1 MHRILQHL
9 HRDHLRLA
17 QLLDLMEHQL
27 DLFHAGDEPEL
38 DLLIDMLDYL
48 ENYADCVHH
57 RAEDLI
63 FDAFDAEHPGH
74 RAVIEELE
82 AQHTRL
88 SEMTRTFR
96 HALEGIVQG
105 SVQRRDEVERL
116 GREYLD
122 LQRRHMEAE
131 ERDILPVLE
140 ESVTDELLD
149 SLESQLP
156 SPDDPL
162 FDDRVKDHYRMLYR
176 YLAKSGGGS
185 QG

>member
-9 HRDHLRLA
+9 HRDHLRLS
-17 QLLDLMEHQL
+17 QLLDLMERQL
-27 DLFHAGDEPEL
+27 DMFHEGEEPEF

-63 FDAFDAEHPGH
+63 FDAFDADHPEHH
-74 RAVIEELE
+74 AVVQDLE
-82 AQHTRL
+82 AQHARL
-88 SEMTRTFR
+88 SEMTRSFR

-105 SVQRRDEVERL
+105 AVQRRDEVERL
-116 GREYLD
+116 GREYVE
-122 LQRRHMEAE
+122 LQRRHMETE
-131 ERDILPVLE
+131 EQDLFPALE
-140 ESVTDELLD
+140 QSVSDELLD

-156 SPDDPL
+156 SGDDPL

-176 YLAKSGGGS
+176 YLAKSGGNG
-185 QG
+185 Q